1 MAAAGYD
8 GIRFERVPQKQKH
21 SFDFEHFLFPC
32 GFVSVM
38 IQKHTSD
45 SMKLFLAFFLK
56 QQLLNKN
63 KVNKAVKQRWMHA
76 SHELE
81 WFKSE
86 YDVTGL

>member
-1 MAAAGYD
+1 
-8 GIRFERVPQKQKH
+8 
-21 SFDFEHFLFPC
+21 
-32 GFVSVM
+32 M

-56 QQLLNKN
+56 QRLLNKN